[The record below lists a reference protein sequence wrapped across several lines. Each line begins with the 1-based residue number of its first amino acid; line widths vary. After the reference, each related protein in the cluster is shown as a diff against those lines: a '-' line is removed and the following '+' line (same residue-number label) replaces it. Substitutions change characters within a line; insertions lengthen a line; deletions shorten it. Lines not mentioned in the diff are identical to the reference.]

1 MEQILYRAAT
11 RTFNSTPV
19 LRYLFTVHASLGEF
33 DLASKA
39 LDSYLEIITK
49 GKARM
54 EKSGESEAGL
64 DTDALMLQA
73 IAAGISMLCRF
84 GRRQEAERACELA
97 KLLEKWLQ
105 DHSISAAQSQARSG
119 EPQSQ
124 ELNGHAPWPSSY
136 ISTAVLAIAYQ
147 AIGTS
152 QAHWARLT
160 YQTSNR
166 VELQTTA
173 ISNLRKALEYYSTDN
188 ANSAALYALALVSAE
203 TRDID
208 GALASIKLAL
218 SGEPQPVASG
228 SSLHTSTTDL
238 REQDHK
244 VDLKCWHL
252 LALLLSARQ
261 DFETAEASCEAALG
275 YAFDPYK
282 AQQDTAGNA
291 SQSIDFFEK
300 QNIIEMKITL
310 MALTEINDGPEA
322 AVNRGGQLLSTY
334 ASLFSDTNVSPTK
347 QNTKPPSAP
356 PTVNSTA
363 KSFRASMFGRSNNTR
378 SSLRASTAP
387 SSIRSRRGSAEI
399 TQGPTISVTQD
410 GIAKPS
416 TYAPSLHRQ
425 SSKRLQKRASKR
437 SISRSDNS
445 SPTRTLTVGHGSAPS
460 VDITNNVKG
469 GSITSRSEK
478 YAPNSTEFYPAGEVG
493 LAVSHDL
500 PTIPASPQ
508 PTSESEL
515 VPFSQPL
522 PSVAQTLN
530 TFQGNKNPEESY
542 YQSTKLIT
550 TRLPPF
556 PFTSLPIHFSETEQ
570 QRQALS
576 LLIRIWLVIAGTY
589 RRAKMYDDAQGAV
602 DEAFKNVKTV
612 EALIASQNS
621 SAHAFDDPGW
631 GGLKS
636 VEELWA
642 DVYHERGNL
651 FVAQST
657 PHDAI
662 LQFESA
668 LAHFPDHP
676 GATVGLSN
684 ILLDVYTR
692 VIPLHR
698 DRRSLQV
705 DLSASMTSLAQQPSK
720 PILATVS
727 GPYPVDSNRPD
738 SRMSEHDSAH
748 APGKSSHSSASNN
761 HTSSHSR
768 PSEELDR
775 LAARDRAYG
784 LLSSLTKLG
793 TGWDDSEAWFAL
805 ARAYE
810 ESGQIEKSKEVLWW
824 VVELEEKRPIRP
836 WSCLG
841 QGYCL

>member
-1 MEQILYRAAT
+1 MYRAAT
-11 RTFNSTPV
+11 RTFNSTSV
-19 LRYLFTVHASLGEF
+19 LRYLFTVHASLSEF

-49 GKARM
+49 GKSRV
-54 EKSGESEAGL
+54 EKSGQSEPGL
-64 DTDALMLQA
+64 DTDALMVQTMA
-73 IAAGISMLCRF
+73 SGISLLCRF

-105 DHSISAAQSQARSG
+105 DHSISAVQPHARSG

-166 VELQTTA
+166 AELQTTA
-173 ISNLRKALEYYSTDN
+173 ISNLRKALEYYSADN
-188 ANSAALYALALVSAE
+188 VNSAALYALALVLAE

-208 GALASIKLAL
+208 GALACIKLAL
-218 SGEPQPVASG
+218 SGEPPSASVPGG
-228 SSLHTSTTDL
+228 SLLHTSTTSL
-238 REQDHK
+238 IEQDHK
-244 VDLKCWHL
+244 LDLNCWHL

-261 DFETAEASCEAALG
+261 DFETAAASCEAALG
-275 YAFDPYK
+275 YTFDPSK
-282 AQQDTAGNA
+282 TQEAPA
-291 SQSIDFFEK
+291 SNEPQSADFFK
-300 QNIIEMKITL
+300 KRNIIEMRITL

-334 ASLFSDTNVSPTK
+334 ASLFPDTKASPTK
-347 QNTKPPSAP
+347 QTTKSPSVP
-356 PTVNSTA
+356 PTVNGTA

-387 SSIRSRRGSAEI
+387 SSIGSRRGSAEI
-399 TQGPTISVTQD
+399 SQGPSISVTQD
-410 GIAKPS
+410 GSAQLS
-416 TYAPSLHRQ
+416 THAPSLHRQ
-425 SSKRLQKRASKR
+425 SSKRLQKRVSKR
-437 SISRSDNS
+437 SISRSGNP
-445 SPTRTLTVGHGSAPS
+445 SPTRTLTLGHGSTPS
-460 VDITNNVKG
+460 VDTTNNVKG
-469 GSITSRSEK
+469 GSMTSRSEK
-478 YAPNSTEFYPAGEVG
+478 YAPNSAEFYPAGEVG

-500 PTIPASPQ
+500 PTIPASPE
-508 PTSESEL
+508 PTAESEFF
-515 VPFSQPL
+515 PSSQPI
-522 PSVAQTLN
+522 PSVAQTLS
-530 TFQGNKNPEESY
+530 TFEGNETLEESHD
-542 YQSTKLIT
+542 QSTRLISI
-550 TRLPPF
+550 RLPPF
-556 PFTSLPIHFSETEQ
+556 PFSSLPVNFSETEQ

-589 RRAKMYDDAQGAV
+589 RRVNMYDDAQGAI
-602 DEAFKNVKTV
+602 DEAFKNVKIV

-621 SAHAFDDPGW
+621 SAHAFEDPGW

-651 FVAQST
+651 LVAQSA
-657 PHDAI
+657 PHDAV

-692 VIPLHR
+692 AIPLHR
-698 DRRSLQV
+698 ERRSLQV
-705 DLSASMTSLAQQPSK
+705 DLSASTPILAQQPSK

-727 GPYPVDSNRPD
+727 GPPPADSNKPG
-738 SRMSEHDSAH
+738 SRISEHD
-748 APGKSSHSSASNN
+748 PTQVPEGPSHSPASNS
-761 HTSSHSR
+761 HTSSHSTS
-768 PSEELDR
+768 SEELDR

-793 TGWDDSEAWFAL
+793 SGWDDSEAWFAL

-824 VVELEEKRPIRP
+824 VVELEEKRPIRS